1 MKIKRR
7 KMLSLVLVLALVFAN
22 FSGMEV
28 KGKTSI
34 EGATIHLSFSN
45 VTLEYNGQ
53 AQRPRVESVVF
64 ADNSAVP
71 KSSYT
76 YKYENNINAGTATV
90 IVTGKNDYKGTAKTY
105 FGISPKKVTVT
116 KGILAKDRVYDG
128 TDNADLNCDNVTY
141 DGLVSNEDSKNF
153 NISATGN
160 FENTTVGI
168 DKNVI
173 IKEINFADSANN
185 YKLAENGNQ
194 TETTGTISQRPVSIK
209 WQDQRTIPYDGNVH
223 KVTASVGGK
232 IDKDDVDFVYE
243 GNSQTTV
250 GNYTA
255 EVTGITGV
263 DAENYILPDEKA
275 RKVDWS
281 ISRNKRTITI
291 PDISKEYDGKPVE
304 TPSVEVAG
312 ADVDTQT
319 IEYKYFDDNGNEL
332 PQPPKN
338 VGKYKVKVTIPA
350 TDNYEESTAEKEF
363 SISKRKVQVTL
374 SVPDKKYDKVSTATV
389 QATIVGLA
397 ESETCSIEGITGK
410 YSNVNVG
417 NQKVNVDTSAAKLV
431 GKTVDNYE
439 ITYVNKDNLTGN
451 ITPREITIKAIDSHK
466 KYGEPDPKTFEYNV
480 LGDGIVAGDDL
491 NIRLNRKD
499 GEEVGKYI
507 INVIYDVSN
516 KNYSVTTI
524 NGKFIIEA
532 SGEPSPGP
540 SGKPSPGP
548 SGKPSPGPSGEP
560 SPGPSDE
567 PTPGPSDEP
576 TTPPTTPPTEQPTAS
591 PSVTPILAPTPAP
604 TAAPDMK
611 ISQSPVDAEGEYFVP
626 VGKEVELQITVEN
639 ADKANLEY
647 QWYCDGKKVDGNSDK
662 FTVKLKKKGTVI
674 YTCDIYNKVTKETK
688 KEAGSWKVTGYK
700 EKVSITIKKTKKIKD
715 ILGKNVSLSEI
726 KVPKSAK
733 KALTVNVKKGTI
745 KMKKYCKNAKVTLV
759 TKDGQSI
766 SITVTIAYPKP
777 GLKKKPG
784 ALKTYIEGKYRT
796 FTFKVF
802 NVKGAN
808 KVVFEYSKKAKKGYK
823 VSPKSKFLVK
833 QGSSWFIRIYAK
845 YGKQKSPYSKVVKI
859 KG

>member
-7 KMLSLVLVLALVFAN
+7 KLLSLVLVLALVFAN

-34 EGATIHLSFSN
+34 EGATIHVSFSN

-53 AQRPRVESVVF
+53 AQRPTVESVVL

-90 IVTGKNDYKGTAKTY
+90 IVTGKNDYKGTAKIY
-105 FGISPKKVTVT
+105 FEISPKKVTVT

-194 TETTGTISQRPVSIK
+194 TKTTGTISQRPVSIN
-209 WQDQRTIPYDGNVH
+209 WQDPRTIPYDGNVH

-232 IDKDDVDFVYE
+232 IDKDDVNFVYE
-243 GNSQTTV
+243 GNSQTAA

-255 EVTGITGV
+255 KVTGITGGDAGNYTLP
-263 DAENYILPDEKA
+263 DAEACKA
-275 RKVDWS
+275 NWS
-281 ISRNKRTITI
+281 ISKSKRTITI
-291 PDISKEYDGKPVE
+291 PDISKVYDGKSVE

-312 ADVDTQT
+312 ENVGAQT
-319 IEYKYFDDNGNEL
+319 IEYKYFDKKGNEL

-350 TDNYEESTAEKEF
+350 TGNYEASTAEKDF

-374 SVPDKKYDKVSTATV
+374 SVPDKKYDKVSKATV
-389 QATIVGLA
+389 QALIDGLVK
-397 ESETCSIEGITGK
+397 SETGSIEGITGE
-410 YSNVNVG
+410 YSDVNVG
-417 NQKVNVDTSAAKLV
+417 IRKVKVNTSAAKLV
-431 GKTVDNYE
+431 GETADNYE
-439 ITYVNKDNLTGN
+439 ITYANENNLTGR
-451 ITPREITIKAIDSHK
+451 ITPREITIEALESHK
-466 KYGEPDPKTFEYNV
+466 KYGESDPATFEYNV
-480 LGDGIVAGDDL
+480 SGDGIVDGDEDAL
-491 NIRLNRKD
+491 KITLERGNGEKVGEYTIYVTYDTSNI
-499 GEEVGKYI
+499 
-507 INVIYDVSN
+507 
-516 KNYSVTTI
+516 NYSVKTI

-532 SGEPSPGP
+532 SGEPIPRP

-548 SGKPSPGPSGEP
+548 SG
-560 SPGPSDE
+560 E

-591 PSVTPILAPTPAP
+591 PSVTPTLAPTPAP
-604 TAAPDMK
+604 TAASDMK
-611 ISQSPVDAEGEYFVP
+611 ILQSPVDAEGEYFVP

-662 FTVKLKKKGTVI
+662 YTVKLKKKGTVI

-766 SITVTIAYPKP
+766 SITVTTAYPKP
-777 GLKKKPG
+777 VLKKKPG

-802 NVKGAN
+802 NVKGAD

>member
-1 MKIKRR
+1 MKIKKR

-28 KGKTSI
+28 KAEGTEGHTHNWKYSI
-34 EGATIHLSFSN
+34 KENNADTIVASCETATCETATGEAQIVAKDADYTGEKYIVATVNYSGEFPDHDLQITYYQGDSEITPINAGEYEAKICKEGATATTKFKINKIEQNASVIMENYTFGETPSNPTVSGVKEDASVTYYYNMKGGDWSPGNAFEWKNIDKETLKPGTYYMYAVLNETQNYEETILGPVPFNVSKNNMSGIEVADIITTYDGQEHTITPSIPDGASISYKRNKKDEFSTD
-45 VTLEYNGQ
+45 VPKFKDAGDYTIYY
-53 AQRPRVESVVF
+53 RVEKSGYTPVYG
-64 ADNSAVP
+64 SAKVYIE
-71 KSSYT
+71 KA
-76 YKYENNINAGTATV
+76 NIESATIELTPGDIEETGEEIAQSITKV
-90 IVTGKNDYKGTAKTY
+90 IVNGKELTKDNDYKIDEK
-105 FGISPKKVTVT
+105 SV
-116 KGILAKDRVYDG
+116 L
-128 TDNADLNCDNVTY
+128 
-141 DGLVSNEDSKNF
+141 
-153 NISATGN
+153 SATECG
-160 FENTTVGI
+160 EY
-168 DKNVI
+168 KI
-173 IKEINFADSANN
+173 IIEGKGN
-185 YKLAENGNQ
+185 YKGEK
-194 TETTGTISQRPVSIK
+194 SIT
-209 WQDQRTIPYDGNVH
+209 W
-223 KVTASVGGK
+223 K
-232 IDKDDVDFVYE
+232 ITK
-243 GNSQTTV
+243 S
-250 GNYTA
+250 
-255 EVTGITGV
+255 
-263 DAENYILPDEKA
+263 
-275 RKVDWS
+275 S
-281 ISRNKRTITI
+281 
-291 PDISKEYDGKPVE
+291 
-304 TPSVEVAG
+304 TP
-312 ADVDTQT
+312 T
-319 IEYKYFDDNGNEL
+319 
-332 PQPPKN
+332 
-338 VGKYKVKVTIPA
+338 
-350 TDNYEESTAEKEF
+350 
-363 SISKRKVQVTL
+363 
-374 SVPDKKYDKVSTATV
+374 
-389 QATIVGLA
+389 
-397 ESETCSIEGITGK
+397 
-410 YSNVNVG
+410 
-417 NQKVNVDTSAAKLV
+417 
-431 GKTVDNYE
+431 
-439 ITYVNKDNLTGN
+439 
-451 ITPREITIKAIDSHK
+451 
-466 KYGEPDPKTFEYNV
+466 
-480 LGDGIVAGDDL
+480 
-491 NIRLNRKD
+491 
-499 GEEVGKYI
+499 
-507 INVIYDVSN
+507 
-516 KNYSVTTI
+516 
-524 NGKFIIEA
+524 
-532 SGEPSPGP
+532 PGP

-548 SGKPSPGPSGEP
+548 SGKPSPGPSG
-560 SPGPSDE
+560 E

-591 PSVTPILAPTPAP
+591 PSVTPTLAPTPVP

-766 SITVTIAYPKP
+766 SITVTTAYPKP
-777 GLKKKPG
+777 VLKKKPG

-802 NVKGAN
+802 NVKGAD

>member
-7 KMLSLVLVLALVFAN
+7 KLLSLVLVLALVFAN

-34 EGATIHLSFSN
+34 EGATIHVSFSN

-53 AQRPRVESVVF
+53 AQRPTVESVVL

-90 IVTGKNDYKGTAKTY
+90 IVTGKNDYIGTAKIY
-105 FGISPKKVTVT
+105 FEISPKKVTVT

-194 TETTGTISQRPVSIK
+194 TKTTGTISQRPVSIN
-209 WQDQRTIPYDGNVH
+209 WQDPRTIPYDGNVH

-232 IDKDDVDFVYE
+232 IDKDDVNFVYE
-243 GNSQTTV
+243 GNSQTAA

-255 EVTGITGV
+255 KVTGITGGDAGNYTLP
-263 DAENYILPDEKA
+263 DAEACKA
-275 RKVDWS
+275 NWS
-281 ISRNKRTITI
+281 ISKSKRTITI
-291 PDISKEYDGKPVE
+291 PDISKVYDGKSLE

-312 ADVDTQT
+312 ENVGAQT
-319 IEYKYFDDNGNEL
+319 IEYKYFDKKGNEL

-350 TDNYEESTAEKEF
+350 TGNYEASTAEKDF

-374 SVPDKKYDKVSTATV
+374 SVPDKKYDKVSKATV
-389 QATIVGLA
+389 QALIDGLVK
-397 ESETCSIEGITGK
+397 SETGSIEGITGE
-410 YSNVNVG
+410 YSDVNVG
-417 NQKVNVDTSAAKLV
+417 IRKVKVNTSAAKLV
-431 GKTVDNYE
+431 GETADNYE
-439 ITYVNKDNLTGN
+439 ITYANENNLTGR
-451 ITPREITIKAIDSHK
+451 ITPREITIEALESHK
-466 KYGEPDPKTFEYNV
+466 KYGESDPATFEYNV
-480 LGDGIVAGDDL
+480 SGDGIVDGDEDAL
-491 NIRLNRKD
+491 KITLERGNGEKVGEYTIYVTYDTSNI
-499 GEEVGKYI
+499 
-507 INVIYDVSN
+507 
-516 KNYSVTTI
+516 NYSVKTI

-532 SGEPSPGP
+532 SGEPIPRP

-548 SGKPSPGPSGEP
+548 SG
-560 SPGPSDE
+560 E

-591 PSVTPILAPTPAP
+591 PSVTPTLAPTPAP
-604 TAAPDMK
+604 TAASDMK
-611 ISQSPVDAEGEYFVP
+611 ILQSPVDAEGEYFVP

-662 FTVKLKKKGTVI
+662 YTVKLKKKGTVI

-766 SITVTIAYPKP
+766 SITVTTAYPKP
-777 GLKKKPG
+777 VLKKKPG

-802 NVKGAN
+802 NVKGAD